1 MSMQQFEYDIFLS
14 YRHKSMD
21 SLITQKTF
29 HFVEGYRLPAALRRR
44 GYKDIHRAFRDT
56 EELPVSRILTDT
68 IDNALRSTHSLI
80 VVCSTDTPSSEWVDR
95 EVSTFIELGR
105 AEHIFPLLISGDPEV
120 SFPPSL
126 KQVPDIM
133 DRVMDI
139 RTPGNPVRKMI
150 AKEDPELL
158 KIIADVTGCPLRELQ
173 REHSLRK
180 TRRFAARAAAAAAAF
195 LLVGAVSLG
204 LMHRAQNYR
213 DQARAAERSSM
224 QVLQEL
230 TYSLPDKLTGIPGAY
245 SKISGILEENARQI
259 NEILLLSTDKTTAQ
273 YDVAANFEKLA
284 TAMGVL
290 GSYSEAAD
298 YQQQAIDLYIPLC
311 QASGDYAPLASAKN
325 NYGNVLNA
333 AGRYEEAAQAFQEA
347 IALQREIPGD
357 RVTLAAMLSNA
368 GANAI
373 NLGLEEEAIAC
384 FRECDELL
392 AGADDSDYDT
402 LSTRAGC
409 AYNHGALLYRRGEYA
424 DAEALLSQAVD
435 AYDTLCQRVDSLQNR
450 NSLSR
455 ALSGHALCL
464 SDQGR
469 YDAAIESYR
478 QAISISQAL
487 AQDDENTDA
496 MATLAAL
503 YNNCGVCLNTQG
515 NFADADRYFTSA
527 AELRGR
533 IYDTTGTASDAAVY
547 ASALL
552 NTGENAFKAGQYD
565 RSREQFR
572 QGLEIFSQA
581 AGQLGDAYASEYYAW
596 ASYNALIH
604 DQDYEAAVTYGIQAV
619 ELQPDNVLANINLGY
634 ACLYAGYYEDCD
646 LLLTWAAG
654 LGGGVA
660 DAIRLD
666 LEVQSRA
673 GLTSPHTEALLAL
686 LP

>member
-1 MSMQQFEYDIFLS
+1 MRQ
-14 YRHKSMD
+14 
-21 SLITQKTF
+21 
-29 HFVEGYRLPAALRRR
+29 A
-44 GYKDIHRAFRDT
+44 
-56 EELPVSRILTDT
+56 
-68 IDNALRSTHSLI
+68 RS
-80 VVCSTDTPSSEWVDR
+80 
-95 EVSTFIELGR
+95 
-105 AEHIFPLLISGDPEV
+105 
-120 SFPPSL
+120 
-126 KQVPDIM
+126 
-133 DRVMDI
+133 
-139 RTPGNPVRKMI
+139 
-150 AKEDPELL
+150 
-158 KIIADVTGCPLRELQ
+158 
-173 REHSLRK
+173 
-180 TRRFAARAAAAAAAF
+180 
-195 LLVGAVSLG
+195 
-204 LMHRAQNYR
+204 YR

-224 QVLQEL
+224 QMLQEL

-259 NEILLLSTDKTTAQ
+259 NEILLLSTDKTAAR
-273 YDVAANFEKLA
+273 YEVAANYEKLA

-290 GSYSEAAD
+290 GSYTDAAD

-311 QASGDYAPLASAKN
+311 EESGDYAPLASAKN

-333 AGRYEEAAQAFQEA
+333 AGRYEDAAMAFRDA

-357 RVTLAAMLSNA
+357 PVTLAAMLSNA

-384 FRECDELL
+384 FRECEDLL
-392 AGADDSDYDT
+392 AGSDDSDYDT

-409 AYNHGALLYRRGEYA
+409 AYNHGALLYRRGEYTE
-424 DAEALLSQAVD
+424 AEALLSRAVE
-435 AYDTLCQRVDSLQNR
+435 AYDTLCGRVDSLQNR

-469 YDAAIESYR
+469 YDEAIEFYR
-478 QAISISQAL
+478 QAISISQVL
-487 AQDDENTDA
+487 AEDDENTEA
-496 MATLAAL
+496 MATLADL

-533 IYDTTGTASDAAVY
+533 IYHTTGTASDGAVY
-547 ASALL
+547 ACALL
-552 NTGENAFKAGQYD
+552 NTGENAFKAGQYE

-572 QGLEIFSQA
+572 QGLDIFSQTV
-581 AGQLGDAYASEYYAW
+581 GQLGDTYASEYYAW

-604 DQDYEAAVTYGIQAV
+604 DKDFEAAVDLGIQAV
-619 ELQPDNVLANINLGY
+619 QLQPGSVLANINLGY

-646 LLLTWAAG
+646 QLLSWAAG

-666 LEVQSRA
+666 LEIQSRA
-673 GLTSPHTEALLAL
+673 GLVSPHTEALLAL

>member
-1 MSMQQFEYDIFLS
+1 MQQFEYDIFLS

-533 IYDTTGTASDAAVY
+533 IYNTTGTASDAAVY

-604 DQDYEAAVTYGIQAV
+604 DQDYEAAVTYGIRAV

-666 LEVQSRA
+666 LEVQSCA

>member
-1 MSMQQFEYDIFLS
+1 MEQQFDYDVFLS
-14 YRHKSMD
+14 YRHKNLD
-21 SLITQKTF
+21 SIITQKTF
-29 HFVEGYRLPAALRRR
+29 HFVESYRLPASVRCK

-68 IDNALRSTHSLI
+68 IDNALRSTHSLLL
-80 VVCSTDTPSSEWVDR
+80 VCSTDTPSSEWVDR

-105 AEHIFPLLISGDPEV
+105 ADHIFPLLISGSPEE

-126 KQVPDIM
+126 KLVPDIM

-139 RTPGNPVRKMI
+139 RTPGNPIRKMI

-173 REHSLRK
+173 REHALRK

-204 LMHRAQNYR
+204 LMHQARSYR

-224 QVLQEL
+224 QMLQEL

-259 NEILLLSTDKTTAQ
+259 NEILLLSTDKTAAR
-273 YDVAANFEKLA
+273 YEVAANYEKLA

-290 GSYSEAAD
+290 GSYTDAAD

-311 QASGDYAPLASAKN
+311 EESGDYAPLASAKN

-333 AGRYEEAAQAFQEA
+333 AGRYEDAALAFRDA

-357 RVTLAAMLSNA
+357 PVTLAAMLSNA

-384 FRECDELL
+384 FRECEDLL
-392 AGADDSDYDT
+392 AGSDDSDYDT

-409 AYNHGALLYRRGEYA
+409 AYNHGALLYRRGEYTE
-424 DAEALLSQAVD
+424 AEALLSQAVD
-435 AYDTLCQRVDSLQNR
+435 AYDALCQRVDSLQNR

-455 ALSGHALCL
+455 ALSGYALCL

-469 YDAAIESYR
+469 YDEAIECYR
-478 QAISISQAL
+478 QAISISQVL
-487 AQDDENTDA
+487 AEDDENTDA
-496 MATLAAL
+496 MATLADL

-533 IYDTTGTASDAAVY
+533 IYHTTGTASDGAVY
-547 ASALL
+547 ACALL
-552 NTGENAFKAGQYD
+552 NTGENAFKAGQYE

-572 QGLEIFSQA
+572 QGLDIFSQTV
-581 AGQLGDAYASEYYAW
+581 GQLGDTYASEYYAW

-604 DQDYEAAVTYGIQAV
+604 DKDFEAAVDLGIQAV
-619 ELQPDNVLANINLGY
+619 QLQPGSVLANINLGY

-646 LLLTWAAG
+646 QLLSWAAG

-666 LEVQSRA
+666 LEIQSRA
-673 GLTSPHTEALLAL
+673 GLVSPHTEALLAL

>member
-409 AYNHGALLYRRGEYA
+409 AYNHGALLYRRGEYS

-533 IYDTTGTASDAAVY
+533 IYNTTGTASDAAVY

-604 DQDYEAAVTYGIQAV
+604 DQDYEAAVTYGIRAV

-666 LEVQSRA
+666 LEVQSCA

>member
-298 YQQQAIDLYIPLC
+298 YQQQAIDLYFPLC

-487 AQDDENTDA
+487 AEDDENTDA
-496 MATLAAL
+496 IATLAAL

-533 IYDTTGTASDAAVY
+533 IYNTTGTASDAAVY

-604 DQDYEAAVTYGIQAV
+604 DQDYEAAVAYGIQAV

-666 LEVQSRA
+666 LEVQSCA

>member
-311 QASGDYAPLASAKN
+311 QASGDNAPLASAKN

-496 MATLAAL
+496 IATLAAL

-533 IYDTTGTASDAAVY
+533 IYNTTGTASDAAVY

-604 DQDYEAAVTYGIQAV
+604 DQDYEAAVAYGIQAV

-673 GLTSPHTEALLAL
+673 GLASPHTEALLAL

>member
-1 MSMQQFEYDIFLS
+1 MEQELIYDVFLS
-14 YRHKSMD
+14 YRHKSLD
-21 SLITQKTF
+21 SIITQKTF
-29 HFVEGYRLPAALRRR
+29 HFLESYRLPASLRRKGFR
-44 GYKDIHRAFRDT
+44 DIRRAFRDT

-68 IDNALRSTHSLI
+68 IDNALRSTHSLLL
-80 VVCSTDTPSSEWVDR
+80 VCSTDTPSSEWVDR

-139 RTPGNPVRKMI
+139 RTPGNPVRKML

-158 KIIADVTGCPLRELQ
+158 KIVADVTGCPLRELQ
-173 REHSLRK
+173 REHGLRK
-180 TRRFAARAAAAAAAF
+180 ARRFAARAAAAAAAF

-204 LMHRAQNYR
+204 LMHRAQSYR

-273 YDVAANFEKLA
+273 NEVAANYEKLA

-290 GSYSEAAD
+290 GSYTEAAD
-298 YQQQAIDLYIPLC
+298 YQQRAIDLYIPLC
-311 QASGDYAPLASAKN
+311 EESGNFAPLASAKN

-333 AGRYEEAAQAFQEA
+333 AGRYEEAAQAFREA
-347 IALQREIPGD
+347 IALQREIPED
-357 RVTLAAMLSNA
+357 PVTLANMLSNA

-373 NLGLEEEAIAC
+373 SLGLEEDAIAC
-384 FRECDELL
+384 FRECGELL

-402 LSTRAGC
+402 LSTRAGY
-409 AYNHGALLYRRGEYA
+409 AYNHGVLLYRRGEYA
-424 DAEALLSQAVD
+424 EAEALLSQAVE
-435 AYDTLCQRVDSLQNR
+435 AYTGLCGRVDSPQNR
-450 NSLSR
+450 NSLSK

-464 SDQGR
+464 SDQGS
-469 YDAAIESYR
+469 YDAAIADYR
-478 QAISISQAL
+478 QAISLSQVL
-487 AQDDENTDA
+487 AEDDENTDA
-496 MATLAAL
+496 MATLAEL
-503 YNNCGVCLNTQG
+503 YNNCGICLNTQG
-515 NFADADRYFTSA
+515 NFAEADEYFSSA

-533 IYDTTGTASDAAVY
+533 IYKTTGTASDGAVY

-552 NTGENAFKAGQYD
+552 NTGENAFKAGQYE

-581 AGQLGDAYASEYYAW
+581 AGQLGAAYTSEYYAW

-604 DQDYEAAVTYGIQAV
+604 DRDYAAAVDLGIQAV
-619 ELQPDNVLANINLGY
+619 QLQPDNVQANINLGY

-646 LLLTWAAG
+646 LLLAWAAS
-654 LGGGVA
+654 LGQGVA

-666 LEVQSRA
+666 LDVQARA
-673 GLTSPHTEALLAL
+673 GLVSPHTEALLAL

>member
-311 QASGDYAPLASAKN
+311 QASGDNAPLASAKN

-384 FRECDELL
+384 FRECNELL

-533 IYDTTGTASDAAVY
+533 IYNTTGTASDAAVY

-604 DQDYEAAVTYGIQAV
+604 DQDYEAAVAYGIQAV

-666 LEVQSRA
+666 LEVQSCA

>member
-1 MSMQQFEYDIFLS
+1 MEQQFDYDVFLS
-14 YRHKSMD
+14 YRHKNLD
-21 SLITQKTF
+21 SIITQKTF
-29 HFVEGYRLPAALRRR
+29 HFVESYRLPASVRCK

-68 IDNALRSTHSLI
+68 IDNALRSTHSLLL
-80 VVCSTDTPSSEWVDR
+80 VCSTDTPSSEWVDR

-105 AEHIFPLLISGDPEV
+105 ADHIFPLLISGSPEE

-126 KQVPDIM
+126 KLVPDIM

-173 REHSLRK
+173 REHALRK

-204 LMHRAQNYR
+204 LMRQARSYR
-213 DQARAAERSSM
+213 DQARTAERSSM
-224 QVLQEL
+224 QMLQEL

-259 NEILLLSTDKTTAQ
+259 NEILLLSTDKTAAR
-273 YDVAANFEKLA
+273 YEVAANYEKLA

-290 GSYSEAAD
+290 GSYTDAAD

-311 QASGDYAPLASAKN
+311 EESGDYAPLASAKN

-333 AGRYEEAAQAFQEA
+333 AGRYEDAAMAFRDA

-357 RVTLAAMLSNA
+357 PVTLAAMLSNA

-384 FRECDELL
+384 FRECEDLL
-392 AGADDSDYDT
+392 AGSDDSDYDT

-409 AYNHGALLYRRGEYA
+409 AYNHGALLYRRGEYTE
-424 DAEALLSQAVD
+424 AEALLSRAVE
-435 AYDTLCQRVDSLQNR
+435 AYDTLCGRVDSLQNR

-469 YDAAIESYR
+469 YDEAIEFYR
-478 QAISISQAL
+478 QAISISQVL
-487 AQDDENTDA
+487 AEDDENTDA
-496 MATLAAL
+496 MATLADL

-515 NFADADRYFTSA
+515 DFADADRYFTSA

-533 IYDTTGTASDAAVY
+533 IYHTTGTASDGAVY
-547 ASALL
+547 ACALL
-552 NTGENAFKAGQYD
+552 NTGENAFKAGQYE

-572 QGLEIFSQA
+572 QGLDIFSQTV
-581 AGQLGDAYASEYYAW
+581 GQLGDTYASEYYAW

-604 DQDYEAAVTYGIQAV
+604 DKDFEAAVDLGIQAV
-619 ELQPDNVLANINLGY
+619 QLQPGSVLANINLGY

-646 LLLTWAAG
+646 QLLSWAAG

-666 LEVQSRA
+666 LEIQSRA
-673 GLTSPHTEALLAL
+673 GLVSPHTEALLAL